1 MAFQIGDSVGEY
13 EVIGV
18 LGAGGMGRVY
28 KVRNMISDRIEAM
41 KVLLPNLADEPQLA
55 DRFIR
60 EIKVLASLNHP
71 NIASLYTAL
80 RFENQLVMIV
90 EFVEGDTLEDLLKL
104 GRIPLREGIEYTCQ
118 ALAALGYAHAKGVIH
133 RDVKPANLMRTPQG
147 VIKLM
152 DFGIAKS
159 TADLKLTATGTTMGS
174 LHYMSPEQVKGAEV
188 DARSDLY
195 SVGVSL
201 YRLVTVVFPFQGL
214 SQYDLMLAQ
223 IQQAPPPPIQADPS
237 LPPAINEIIL
247 RALEKDPALRF
258 QTAEDFRAALE
269 TAMTDRQTGA
279 TATALLETPR
289 TPSQAPLISAPP
301 QAVAPSPAA
310 SVPFPVSPPKP
321 LGPATNRRGIYLVV
335 GAVLAIVLVAVS
347 AIVLPKFL
355 ATRRRAAAGRVEGV
369 SKETNRPLPHFLAL
383 PSGDMVLVGAG
394 EARVGK
400 DRHPVRLDGF
410 YIDRT
415 EVTNQAYLRFCRE
428 TQHPVPPGAEQAPPD
443 YPVVNITFQEA
454 RDFALWTKKRLP
466 TGLEWEK
473 SARGTS
479 GQIYPWGNDLRFDLA
494 NIPRNLA
501 AAKSARLASA
511 TAYTSGASPYGAL
524 NMLGNAWE
532 WIDIPAVAPAG
543 AEFQNYAEMFSDLV
557 PALVRTEPFYEVRGG
572 SYRYTPDDPTALIW
586 DSSPV
591 PARAR
596 KPDIGFRCVR
606 DVKP

>member
-1 MAFQIGDSVGEY
+1 MAFQIGDTVGEY

-18 LGAGGMGRVY
+18 LGAGGMGKVY
-28 KVRNMISDRIEAM
+28 KVRNMISDRVEAM

-90 EFVEGDTLEDLLKL
+90 EFAEGDTLEDLLKL
-104 GRIPLREGIEYTCQ
+104 GRIPLQEGIEYIRQ
-118 ALAALGYAHAKGVIH
+118 ALAALGYAHAKGVVH
-133 RDVKPANLMRTPQG
+133 RDVKPANLMRSPQG

-159 TADLKLTATGTTMGS
+159 TADLKLTATGMTMGS
-174 LHYMSPEQVKGAEV
+174 LHYMSPEQVKGVEV

-195 SVGVSL
+195 SVGVTL
-201 YRLVTVVFPFQGL
+201 YKLVTGVLPFQGL

-223 IQQAPPPPIQADPS
+223 IQQAPLPPIQVDAS
-237 LPPAINEIIL
+237 IPPAINEITL
-247 RALEKDPALRF
+247 RALEKDPAMRF
-258 QTAEDFRAALE
+258 QTAEEFRAALE
-269 TAMTDRQTGA
+269 NAMPAQQTGA

-289 TPSQAPLISAPP
+289 APSQPPQISAP
-301 QAVAPSPAA
+301 QEAVAPSPATP
-310 SVPFPVSPPKP
+310 VPLPVSLPMP
-321 LGPATNRRGIYLVV
+321 LSPATSRRSLYLVV
-335 GAVLAIVLVAVS
+335 GAVLAIVLVAFS
-347 AIVLPKFL
+347 TIELAKFL
-355 ATRRRAAAGRVEGV
+355 ATHRRAPATRVEGV
-369 SKETNRPLPHFLAL
+369 SKETKRPLPHFLAF
-383 PSGDMVLVGAG
+383 PSGDMVLVEAG
-394 EARVGK
+394 EALVGK
-400 DRHPVRLDGF
+400 DRHSVRLKSF

-415 EVTNQAYLRFCRE
+415 EVTNQAYLMFCRE
-428 TQHPVPPGAEQAPPD
+428 THHPVPPGAAQAPPD
-443 YPVVNITFQEA
+443 YPVVNITFPEA
-454 RDFALWTKKRLP
+454 RDFALWAKKRLP
-466 TGLEWEK
+466 SAVEWEK
-473 SARGTS
+473 AARGTS
-479 GQIYPWGNDLRFDLA
+479 GQSYPWGNDLRFELA
-494 NIPRNLA
+494 NIPFAKA
-501 AAKSARLASA
+501 AGKSIRLASA
-511 TAYTSGASPYGAL
+511 SAYASGGSPYGAL

-532 WIDIPAVAPAG
+532 WIDTPAVAPAG
-543 AEFQNYAEMFSDLV
+543 AEFKNYAEMFSDLAPVLV
-557 PALVRTEPFYEVRGG
+557 PTEPFYEVRGG